1 MNKVDMLCER
11 VNNKFGLRNRQIGSV
26 ERYTDMS
33 TNSVVQIGNNVGG
46 HIVLITGTDKQ
57 LVSYLE
63 AVLQNK
69 FNFYGLLIRLKI
81 GVI

>member
-1 MNKVDMLCER
+1 MNEVDKLCKR
-11 VNNKFGLRNRQIGSV
+11 VNDKFGLRNRQIGSV

-69 FNFYGLLIRLKI
+69 FNFYDLLIRLK
-81 GVI
+81 

>member
-1 MNKVDMLCER
+1 MEMNKVDMLCER
-11 VNNKFGLRNRQIGSV
+11 VNNKFGLKNRQIGSV

-33 TNSVVQIGNNVGG
+33 TNSVVQIGNNAGG

-69 FNFYGLLIRLKI
+69 FNFYSLLIRLK
-81 GVI
+81 

>member
-1 MNKVDMLCER
+1 MEMNKVDMLCER
-11 VNNKFGLRNRQIGSV
+11 VNNKFGLKNRQIGSV

-69 FNFYGLLIRLKI
+69 FNFYGLLIRLK
-81 GVI
+81 

>member
-1 MNKVDMLCER
+1 MGMNKVDMLCER
-11 VNNKFGLRNRQIGSV
+11 VNNKFGLKNRQIGSV

-33 TNSVVQIGNNVGG
+33 TNSVVQIGNEYGG

-69 FNFYGLLIRLKI
+69 FNFYDLLIRLK
-81 GVI
+81 

>member
-1 MNKVDMLCER
+1 MGMNKVDMLCER
-11 VNNKFGLRNRQIGSV
+11 VNNKFGLKNRQIGSV

-69 FNFYGLLIRLKI
+69 FNFYDLLIRLK
-81 GVI
+81 

>member
-1 MNKVDMLCER
+1 MEMNKVDMLCER
-11 VNNKFGLRNRQIGSV
+11 VNNKFGLKNRQIGSV

-69 FNFYGLLIRLKI
+69 FNFYDLLIRLK
-81 GVI
+81 

>member
-1 MNKVDMLCER
+1 MNEVDKLCKR
-11 VNNKFGLRNRQIGSV
+11 VNDKFGLRNRQIGSV
-26 ERYTDMS
+26 ERYTDM
-33 TNSVVQIGNNVGG
+33 TKNSIVQIGNEYGG

-69 FNFYGLLIRLKI
+69 FNFYDLLIRLK
-81 GVI
+81 

>member
-11 VNNKFGLRNRQIGSV
+11 VNNKFGLKNRQIGSV

-69 FNFYGLLIRLKI
+69 FNFYDLLIKLK
-81 GVI
+81 

>member
-1 MNKVDMLCER
+1 MGMNKVDMLCER
-11 VNNKFGLRNRQIGSV
+11 VNNKFGLKNRQIGSV
-26 ERYTDMS
+26 ERYTDMC
-33 TNSVVQIGNNVGG
+33 TNSVVQIGNNTGG

-69 FNFYGLLIRLKI
+69 FNFYDLLIRLK
-81 GVI
+81 

>member
-1 MNKVDMLCER
+1 MNEVDKLCKR
-11 VNNKFGLRNRQIGSV
+11 VNDKFGLRSRQIGSV
-26 ERYTDMS
+26 ERYTDMT
-33 TNSVVQIGNNVGG
+33 TNSIVQIGNEYGG

-69 FNFYGLLIRLKI
+69 FNFYDLLIRLK
-81 GVI
+81 